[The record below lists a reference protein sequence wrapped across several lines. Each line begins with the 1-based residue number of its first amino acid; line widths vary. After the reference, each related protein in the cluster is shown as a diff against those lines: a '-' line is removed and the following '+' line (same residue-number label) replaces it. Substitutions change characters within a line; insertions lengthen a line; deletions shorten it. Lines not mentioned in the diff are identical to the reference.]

1 MNTFSSSAA
10 SASHS
15 FSDALSLNTEPLNT
29 EPLNTDTNTK
39 NPSVN
44 YNEYYHNFSME
55 TLLTEIFGEH
65 LDDRLNAY
73 MACCGRHVRDGRGDM
88 TALVHEDTAGKVTK
102 MTFAEL
108 DKASAQVANL
118 LQSYGVKVGDQV
130 ATMLPRTPELLTIV
144 LATWRIGAVY
154 QPLFTAFGYDSIK
167 YRMDKAGTKVV
178 FTNVDNRS
186 KFEDLA
192 DQTKM
197 VLVGGDNDIPADDQ
211 HWDDDRYA
219 KMMAMQPETLEPIL
233 LDINAPFLQM
243 FTSGTVGKSKGVS
256 VSLTALPAFYLYM
269 RYAIDLRDDDSYW
282 NMADPGWAYGLYY
295 AITGPLLLG
304 VTTHFNEAGFDA
316 ANTRDFM
323 IRHKITNLASSPT
336 AFRMMKSSGVF
347 EHFYG
352 NSNDSNKL
360 SLRCANSAGETLN
373 TEVVN
378 WVETYLNCK
387 VCDQYGQTETG
398 MTCCA
403 HHALEHESPV
413 GSMGMALPGH
423 TLVVLDDDM
432 NVLPDGEQGQLAVV
446 VSQSPAF
453 YFHGYSWN
461 EKQAFADDY
470 YLTGDVVERHSD
482 GSYWFSG
489 RDDDIIIT
497 AGYRVGPTDVE
508 NTVLEHEAVAES
520 AAVGIPDE
528 VRGHTIKS
536 YVVLKDGIE
545 GTDEIAKEIQNLVR
559 KRLSTHAYP
568 REVEFVSSLPK
579 TPSGKI
585 QRFLLRS
592 LSAA

>member
-1 MNTFSSSAA
+1 MNTSSTQTAHATADTSKTPINY
-10 SASHS
+10 
-15 FSDALSLNTEPLNT
+15 SDYYNNFEMNALLE
-29 EPLNTDTNTK
+29 
-39 NPSVN
+39 
-44 YNEYYHNFSME
+44 
-55 TLLTEIFGEH
+55 EIFGAH

-73 MACCGRHVRDGRGDM
+73 MACCGRHVRDGRADN
-88 TALVHEDTAGKVTK
+88 TALVHEDTSGNITR
-102 MTFAEL
+102 MSFGEL
-108 DKASAQVANL
+108 DEASAQVANL
-118 LQSYGVKVGDQV
+118 LLSYGVKAGDQV
-130 ATMLPRTPELLTIV
+130 ATMLPRTPELLTVV

-167 YRMDKAGTKVV
+167 YRMDKANTKVV
-178 FTNVDNRS
+178 FTNQENRG

-192 DQTKM
+192 KQAKM
-197 VLVGGDNDIPADDQ
+197 VLIGSTHDSDAWGDDNY
-211 HWDDDRYA
+211 HEMRVT
-219 KMMAMQPETLEPIL
+219 QPQAIEAVL
-233 LDINAPFLQM
+233 LDTDAPFLQM

-256 VSLTALPAFYLYM
+256 VPLAALPAFYLYM
-269 RYAIDLRDDDSYW
+269 RYAIDLRETDNYW

-304 VTTHFNEAGFDA
+304 VTTYFNEAGFDA
-316 ANTRDFM
+316 TNTCDFM
-323 IRHKITNLASSPT
+323 VRHKITNLASSPT

-347 EHFYG
+347 DA
-352 NSNDSNKL
+352 SSANDDNAL

-373 TEVVN
+373 TEVVS
-378 WVETYLNCK
+378 WVESHLGCQ

-398 MTCCA
+398 MTCCE
-403 HHALEHESPV
+403 HHALAHKCPV

-432 NVLPDGEQGQLAVV
+432 QVLPDGEQGQLAVV

-453 YFHGYSWN
+453 YFRGYSWN
-461 EKQAFADDY
+461 EKQAFFEDY

-508 NTVLEHEAVAES
+508 NTVLEHAAVAES

-545 GTDEIAKEIQNLVR
+545 GSEEIAQQIKDLVR

-568 REVEFVSSLPK
+568 REVEFVSALPK

-592 LSAA
+592 LSAD

>member
-1 MNTFSSSAA
+1 MNTSSIETTV
-10 SASHS
+10 
-15 FSDALSLNTEPLNT
+15 NTV
-29 EPLNTDTNTK
+29 DTIK
-39 NPSVN
+39 S
-44 YNEYYHNFSME
+44 YNDYYHNFDMD

-73 MACCGRHVRDGRGDM
+73 VACCGRHVRDGRGDNI
-88 TALVHEDTAGKVTK
+88 ALVHEDTAGKITR
-102 MTFAEL
+102 MSFGEL

-118 LQSYGVKVGDQV
+118 LQSYGVQAGDQV

-167 YRMDKAGTKVV
+167 YRMDKANTKVV
-178 FTNVDNRS
+178 FTNQENRG
-186 KFEDLA
+186 KFDDLA
-192 DQTKM
+192 KQTKM
-197 VLVGGDNDIPADDQ
+197 VLVGSKVDAQSWGDDN
-211 HWDDDRYA
+211 YA
-219 KMMAMQPETLEPIL
+219 EKISKQPQTVDAVIL
-233 LDINAPFLQM
+233 STDAPFLQM

-256 VSLTALPAFYLYM
+256 VPLAALSSFYLYM
-269 RYAIDLRDDDSYW
+269 RYAIDLREDDNYW

-304 VTTHFNEAGFDA
+304 VTTYFNEAGFDA
-316 ANTRDFM
+316 QNTRDFM
-323 IRHKITNLASSPT
+323 VRHKISNLASSPT

-347 EHFYG
+347 ESAHDDA
-352 NSNDSNKL
+352 NVNAEAKL

-373 TEVVN
+373 TEVVS

-387 VCDQYGQTETG
+387 VFDQYGQTETG
-398 MTCCA
+398 MTCCE
-403 HHALEHESPV
+403 HHALEHKRPV

-432 NVLPDGEQGQLAVV
+432 QVLPDGEQGQLAVV

-453 YFHGYSWN
+453 YFRGYSWN
-461 EKQAFADDY
+461 EKDAFFEDY
-470 YLTGDVVERHSD
+470 YLTGDVVERHTD

-489 RDDDIIIT
+489 RDDDIITT

-520 AAVGIPDE
+520 AAVGVPDE

-536 YVVLKDGIE
+536 FVVLKDGIE
-545 GTDEIAKEIQNLVR
+545 GTDELAQQIKDLVR
-559 KRLSTHAYP
+559 ERLSTHAYP
-568 REVEFVSSLPK
+568 REVEFVAALPK

-592 LSAA
+592 LSAG

>member
-1 MNTFSSSAA
+1 MNTA
-10 SASHS
+10 SQTPT
-15 FSDALSLNTEPLNT
+15 NI
-29 EPLNTDTNTK
+29 NTDTTVTPK
-39 NPSVN
+39 NYTDY
-44 YNEYYHNFSME
+44 YNNFDMNA
-55 TLLTEIFGEH
+55 LLSEIFGEH
-65 LDDRLNAY
+65 VDDRLNAY
-73 MACCGRHVRDGRGDM
+73 MACCGRHIRDGRADNA
-88 TALVHEDTAGKVTK
+88 ALVHEDTAGNITR
-102 MTFAEL
+102 MSFGEL
-108 DKASAQVANL
+108 DKASAQIANL
-118 LQSYGVKVGDQV
+118 LQSYGVKAGDKV
-130 ATMLPRTPELLTIV
+130 ATMLPRTPELLTVV

-167 YRMDKAGTKVV
+167 YRMDKADTKVV
-178 FTNVDNRS
+178 FTNLENRG

-192 DQTKM
+192 EQTKM
-197 VLVGGDNDIPADDQ
+197 VLVGNTEDVQTWGDDHYTQSMEAQSQTI
-211 HWDDDRYA
+211 
-219 KMMAMQPETLEPIL
+219 EPVM
-233 LDINAPFLQM
+233 LDTDAPFLQM

-256 VSLTALPAFYLYM
+256 VPLAALPAFYLYM
-269 RYAIDLRDDDSYW
+269 RYAIDLREDDQYW

-304 VTTHFNEAGFDA
+304 ITTYFNEAGFDA
-316 ANTRDFM
+316 TNTRDFM
-323 IRHKITNLASSPT
+323 VRHKITNLASSPT

-347 EHFYG
+347 
-352 NSNDSNKL
+352 DSVNEETHANTKL

-378 WVETYLNCK
+378 WVETYLACQVK
-387 VCDQYGQTETG
+387 DQYGQTETG

-403 HHALEHESPV
+403 HHALTHECPV

-453 YFHGYSWN
+453 YFRGYSWN
-461 EKQAFADDY
+461 EKQAFVDDY

-520 AAVGIPDE
+520 AAVGVPDE

-545 GTDEIAKEIQNLVR
+545 GSEKIAKEIQELVR

-568 REVEFVSSLPK
+568 REVEFVTELPK

>member
-1 MNTFSSSAA
+1 MNTA
-10 SASHS
+10 SQTPTNI
-15 FSDALSLNTEPLNT
+15 D
-29 EPLNTDTNTK
+29 TDTTVT
-39 NPSVN
+39 SRN
-44 YNEYYHNFSME
+44 YSDYYNNFDMD
-55 TLLTEIFGEH
+55 TLLSEIFGAQV
-65 LDDRLNAY
+65 DDRLNAY
-73 MACCGRHVRDGRGDM
+73 MACCGRHVRDGRADN
-88 TALVHEDTAGKVTK
+88 TALVHEDTAGNITR
-102 MTFAEL
+102 MSFGEL
-108 DKASAQVANL
+108 DKASAQIANL
-118 LQSYGVKVGDQV
+118 LQSYGVKAGDKV
-130 ATMLPRTPELLTIV
+130 ATMLPRTPELLTVV

-167 YRMDKAGTKVV
+167 YRMDKADTKVV
-178 FTNVDNRS
+178 FTNLENRS

-192 DQTKM
+192 EQTKM
-197 VLVGGDNDIPADDQ
+197 VLVGSIEDAQTWGDDHYIQ
-211 HWDDDRYA
+211 S
-219 KMMAMQPETLEPIL
+219 MAAQSQTMKPVS
-233 LDINAPFLQM
+233 LDTDAPFLQM

-256 VSLTALPAFYLYM
+256 VPLAALPAFYLYM
-269 RYAIDLRDDDSYW
+269 RYAIDLREDDQYW

-304 VTTHFNEAGFDA
+304 ITTYFNEAGFDA
-316 ANTRDFM
+316 NNTREFM
-323 IRHKITNLASSPT
+323 VRHQITNLASSPT

-347 EHFYG
+347 EGAH
-352 NSNDSNKL
+352 NDTNAKL

-378 WVETYLNCK
+378 WVETYLACQVK
-387 VCDQYGQTETG
+387 DQYGQTETG

-403 HHALEHESPV
+403 HHALSHDCPV

-453 YFHGYSWN
+453 YFRGYSWN
-461 EKQAFADDY
+461 EKQAFVDDY

-520 AAVGIPDE
+520 AAVGVPDE

-545 GTDEIAKEIQNLVR
+545 GSEKIAKEIQELVR

-568 REVEFVSSLPK
+568 REVEVVTELPK
-579 TPSGKI
+579 PPSGKI

>member
-1 MNTFSSSAA
+1 MNTTSSNTSSSDHSLSNTSASSHEA
-10 SASHS
+10 SAKNISAPY
-15 FSDALSLNTEPLNT
+15 SDY
-29 EPLNTDTNTK
+29 
-39 NPSVN
+39 
-44 YNEYYHNFSME
+44 YNNFDIN
-55 TLLTEIFGEH
+55 TLLTEIFGEQ

-73 MACCGRHVRDGRGDM
+73 MACCGRHVRDGRGDNL
-88 TALVHEDTAGKVTK
+88 ALVHEDTVGNITK

-108 DKASAQVANL
+108 DKASAQIAHL
-118 LQSYGVKVGDQV
+118 LQSYGVQAGDQV

-154 QPLFTAFGYDSIK
+154 QPLFTAFGYEAIK

-178 FTNVDNRS
+178 FTNIDNRS

-192 DQTKM
+192 EQTKM
-197 VLVGGDNDIPADDQ
+197 VLVGSKTDAKAWGDD
-211 HWDDDRYA
+211 HYA
-219 KMMAMQPETLEPIL
+219 NSMQVQPQTIETVL
-233 LDINAPFLQM
+233 LDTDAPFLQM

-256 VSLTALPAFYLYM
+256 VPLSALSAFYLYM
-269 RYAIDLRDDDSYW
+269 RYAIDLRDDDNYW

-304 VTTHFNEAGFDA
+304 VTTYFNEAGFDA
-316 ANTRDFM
+316 VNTRDFM
-323 IRHKITNLASSPT
+323 VRHKITNLASSPT

-347 EHFYG
+347 EG
-352 NSNDSNKL
+352 AQNASDNNAENQL

-378 WVETYLNCK
+378 WVETYLNCQVK
-387 VCDQYGQTETG
+387 DQYGQTETG

-403 HHALEHESPV
+403 HHALTHDCPV

-453 YFHGYSWN
+453 FFGGYSWN

-508 NTVLEHEAVAES
+508 NTVLEHPAVAES
-520 AAVGIPDE
+520 AAVGVPDE

-536 YVVLKDGIE
+536 YVVLKEGIE
-545 GTDEIAKEIQNLVR
+545 GTDEIAKQIQDLVR
-559 KRLSTHAYP
+559 KRLSAHAYP
-568 REVEFVSSLPK
+568 RDVEFIETLPK

>member
-1 MNTFSSSAA
+1 MNTSPSSTT
-10 SASHS
+10 
-15 FSDALSLNTEPLNT
+15 SLNTPSNHAVNT
-29 EPLNTDTNTK
+29 SQALTSYSDY
-39 NPSVN
+39 
-44 YNEYYHNFSME
+44 YNNFDMNA
-55 TLLTEIFGEH
+55 LLTEIFGENV
-65 LDDRLNAY
+65 DDRLNAY
-73 MACCGRHVRDGRGDM
+73 MACCGRHVRDGRGDNI
-88 TALVHEDTAGKVTK
+88 ALVHEDTAGNVTR
-102 MTFAEL
+102 MSFAEL
-108 DKASAQVANL
+108 DKASAQVASL
-118 LQSYGVKVGDQV
+118 LLSYGVQAGDQV

-167 YRMDKAGTKVV
+167 YRMDKANTKVV
-178 FTNVDNRS
+178 FTNQDNRG
-186 KFEDLA
+186 KFDDLA
-192 DQTKM
+192 KQTKM
-197 VLVGGDNDIPADDQ
+197 VLVGSKVDAQSWGDDNYAD
-211 HWDDDRYA
+211 
-219 KMMAMQPETLEPIL
+219 KISKQPQTIEPVL
-233 LDINAPFLQM
+233 LNTDAPFLQM

-256 VSLTALPAFYLYM
+256 VPLSALSAFYLYM
-269 RYAIDLRDDDSYW
+269 RYAIDLRADDNYW

-304 VTTHFNEAGFDA
+304 ITTYFNEVGFDA

-323 IRHKITNLASSPT
+323 VRHKISNLASSPT

-347 EHFYG
+347 EAAHND
-352 NSNDSNKL
+352 NSNDNEAKL

-398 MTCCA
+398 MTCCE
-403 HHALEHESPV
+403 HHALEHECPV

-423 TLVVLDDDM
+423 TLVVLGDDM
-432 NVLPDGEQGQLAVV
+432 NILPDGEQGQLAVV

-453 YFHGYSWN
+453 YFRGYSWN
-461 EKQAFADDY
+461 EKDAFADDY

-520 AAVGIPDE
+520 AAVGVPDE

-536 YVVLKDGIE
+536 YVVLKDGIK
-545 GTDEIAKEIQNLVR
+545 GTDEIAKEIQDLVR
-559 KRLSTHAYP
+559 RRLSTHAYP
-568 REVEFVSSLPK
+568 REVEFVKELPK

>member
-1 MNTFSSSAA
+1 MNTSSTDTLLSNDLSSSNPTGY
-10 SASHS
+10 
-15 FSDALSLNTEPLNT
+15 SDYYNNFDMNALLA
-29 EPLNTDTNTK
+29 
-39 NPSVN
+39 
-44 YNEYYHNFSME
+44 
-55 TLLTEIFGEH
+55 EIFGEN

-73 MACCGRHVRDGRGDM
+73 MACCGRHVRDGRGDNL
-88 TALVHEDTAGKVTK
+88 ALVHEDTAGNVTR

-108 DKASAQVANL
+108 DKASAQVANVL
-118 LQSYGVKVGDQV
+118 LSYGVQVGEQV

-167 YRMDKAGTKVV
+167 YRMDKANTQVV
-178 FTNVDNRS
+178 FTNQENRG

-192 DQTKM
+192 EKTKM
-197 VLVGGDNDIPADDQ
+197 VMVSNENDGQLNNNWGDDS
-211 HWDDDRYA
+211 YTE
-219 KMMAMQPETLEPIL
+219 MMATQPQTVDAVL
-233 LDINAPFLQM
+233 LDEGAPFLQM

-256 VSLTALPAFYLYM
+256 VPLSALSAFYLYM
-269 RYAIDLRDDDSYW
+269 RYAIDLRADDNYW

-295 AITGPLLLG
+295 AITGPLLMG
-304 VTTHFNEAGFDA
+304 VTTYFNESGFDA

-323 IRHKITNLASSPT
+323 VRHKISNLASSPT

-347 EHFYG
+347 EDAH
-352 NSNDSNKL
+352 NDENAKL

-398 MTCCA
+398 MTCCE
-403 HHALEHESPV
+403 HHALAHECPV

-432 NVLPDGEQGQLAVV
+432 NILADGEQGQLAVV

-453 YFHGYSWN
+453 YFRGYSWN
-461 EKQAFADDY
+461 EKDAFADDY

-545 GTDEIAKEIQNLVR
+545 GTDEIAKEIQDLVR

-568 REVEFVSSLPK
+568 REVEFVAALPK

>member
-1 MNTFSSSAA
+1 MNTTFQTPTIIDVGATSAPKNYTDYYNNFDME
-10 SASHS
+10 SL
-15 FSDALSLNTEPLNT
+15 LS
-29 EPLNTDTNTK
+29 
-39 NPSVN
+39 
-44 YNEYYHNFSME
+44 
-55 TLLTEIFGEH
+55 EIFGKH
-65 LDDRLNAY
+65 IDDRLNAY
-73 MACCGRHVRDGRGDM
+73 MACCGRHVRDGRGDNI
-88 TALVHEDTAGKVTK
+88 ALVHEDTTSKVTR
-102 MTFAEL
+102 MSFAEL
-108 DKASAQVANL
+108 DIASAQVANL
-118 LQSYGVKVGDQV
+118 LLSYGVQVGDQV
-130 ATMLPRTPELLTIV
+130 ATMLPRTPELLIVV

-154 QPLFTAFGYDSIK
+154 QPLFTAFGYDSLK
-167 YRMDKAGTKVV
+167 YRMDKANTKVV
-178 FTNVDNRS
+178 FTNQENRD

-192 DQTKM
+192 EQTKM
-197 VLVGGDNDIPADDQ
+197 VLVGSAVDSQTWGDE
-211 HWDDDRYA
+211 HYA
-219 KMMAMQPETLEPIL
+219 ESMSAQSKTLEPVSL
-233 LDINAPFLQM
+233 NTDAPFLQM

-256 VSLTALPAFYLYM
+256 VPLAALSAFYLYM
-269 RYAIDLRDDDSYW
+269 RYAIDLREDDQYW

-304 VTTHFNEAGFDA
+304 VTTYFNEAGFDA
-316 ANTRDFM
+316 INTRGFM
-323 IRHKITNLASSPT
+323 ERHKITNLASSPT

-347 EHFYG
+347 EDDRDDIT
-352 NSNDSNKL
+352 SKL

-378 WVETYLNCK
+378 WVETYLECQVK
-387 VCDQYGQTETG
+387 DQYGQTETG

-403 HHALEHESPV
+403 HHALAHECPN

-453 YFHGYSWN
+453 YFRGYSWN
-461 EKQAFADDY
+461 EKQAFVGDY

-508 NTVLEHEAVAES
+508 NTVLEHAAVAES
-520 AAVGIPDE
+520 AAVGVPDK

-536 YVVLKDGIE
+536 YVVLKDGII
-545 GTDEIAKEIQNLVR
+545 GNDDTTKEIQELVR

-568 REVEFVSSLPK
+568 REVEFVTELPK

-592 LSAA
+592 LSLA

>member
-1 MNTFSSSAA
+1 MNTSSSDPSFVNTA
-10 SASHS
+10 SNHTAHPPMSY
-15 FSDALSLNTEPLNT
+15 SD
-29 EPLNTDTNTK
+29 
-39 NPSVN
+39 
-44 YNEYYHNFSME
+44 YYHNFDMNV
-55 TLLTEIFGEH
+55 LLTEIFGEH
-65 LDDRLNAY
+65 LEDRLNAY
-73 MACCGRHVRDGRGDM
+73 MACCGRHVRDGRGDNI
-88 TALVHEDTAGKVTK
+88 ALVHEDTSGNVTR
-102 MTFAEL
+102 MSFAEL

-118 LQSYGVKVGDQV
+118 LLSYGVQVGDQV

-167 YRMDKAGTKVV
+167 YRMDKANTKVV
-178 FTNVDNRS
+178 FTNQENRG
-186 KFEDLA
+186 KFDDLA
-192 DQTKM
+192 KQTKM
-197 VLVGGDNDIPADDQ
+197 VLVGSKVDAQSWGDDN
-211 HWDDDRYA
+211 YA
-219 KMMAMQPETLEPIL
+219 EKVATQSQTVDAVSLNT
-233 LDINAPFLQM
+233 DAPFLQM

-256 VSLTALPAFYLYM
+256 VPLSALSAFYLYM
-269 RYAIDLRDDDSYW
+269 RYAIDLRADDNYW

-304 VTTHFNEAGFDA
+304 VTTYFNEAGFDA
-316 ANTRDFM
+316 QNTRDFM
-323 IRHKITNLASSPT
+323 VRHKISNLASSPT

-347 EHFYG
+347 EAAH
-352 NSNDSNKL
+352 NDNNNDSEAKL

-378 WVETYLNCK
+378 WVETYLSCK

-398 MTCCA
+398 MTCCE
-403 HHALEHESPV
+403 HHALAHDCPV

-432 NVLPDGEQGQLAVV
+432 NILPDGEQGQLAVV
-446 VSQSPAF
+446 VSQSSAF
-453 YFHGYSWN
+453 YFRGYSWN
-461 EKQAFADDY
+461 EKDAFADDY

-520 AAVGIPDE
+520 AAVGVPDE

-545 GTDEIAKEIQNLVR
+545 GTDEIAKEIQDLVR
-559 KRLSTHAYP
+559 RRLSTHAYP
-568 REVEFVSSLPK
+568 REVEFVKELPK

>member
-1 MNTFSSSAA
+1 MNTSSTDPSFVNTA
-10 SASHS
+10 SNHTAHPPMSY
-15 FSDALSLNTEPLNT
+15 SD
-29 EPLNTDTNTK
+29 
-39 NPSVN
+39 
-44 YNEYYHNFSME
+44 YYHNFDMNA
-55 TLLTEIFGEH
+55 LLTEIFGEH
-65 LDDRLNAY
+65 LEDRLNAY
-73 MACCGRHVRDGRGDM
+73 MACCGRHVRDGRGDNI
-88 TALVHEDTAGKVTK
+88 ALVHEDTSGNVTR
-102 MTFAEL
+102 MSFAEL

-118 LQSYGVKVGDQV
+118 LLSYGVQIGDQV

-167 YRMDKAGTKVV
+167 YRMDKANTKVV
-178 FTNVDNRS
+178 FTNQENRG
-186 KFEDLA
+186 KFDDLA
-192 DQTKM
+192 KQTKM
-197 VLVGGDNDIPADDQ
+197 VLVGSKVDAQSWGDDS
-211 HWDDDRYA
+211 YA
-219 KMMAMQPETLEPIL
+219 EKVATQSQTVDAVS
-233 LDINAPFLQM
+233 LDTDAPFLQM

-256 VSLTALPAFYLYM
+256 VPLSALSAFYLYM
-269 RYAIDLRDDDSYW
+269 RYAIDLRADDSYW

-304 VTTHFNEAGFDA
+304 ITTYFNEAGFDA

-323 IRHKITNLASSPT
+323 VRHKISNLASSPT

-347 EHFYG
+347 EAAHND
-352 NSNDSNKL
+352 NSNDNDNEAKL

-398 MTCCA
+398 MTCCE
-403 HHALEHESPV
+403 HHALAHECPV

-432 NVLPDGEQGQLAVV
+432 NILADGEQGQLAVV

-453 YFHGYSWN
+453 YFRGYSWN
-461 EKQAFADDY
+461 EKDAFADDY

-520 AAVGIPDE
+520 AAVGVPDE

-545 GTDEIAKEIQNLVR
+545 GTDEIAKEIQDLVR

-568 REVEFVSSLPK
+568 REVEFVKELPK

>member
-1 MNTFSSSAA
+1 MNTA
-10 SASHS
+10 SQTPTNI
-15 FSDALSLNTEPLNT
+15 DADTTVTPKNY
-29 EPLNTDTNTK
+29 TDY
-39 NPSVN
+39 
-44 YNEYYHNFSME
+44 YNNFDMD
-55 TLLTEIFGEH
+55 TLLSEIFGEQVG
-65 LDDRLNAY
+65 DRLNAY
-73 MACCGRHVRDGRGDM
+73 MACCGRHVRDGRADNA
-88 TALVHEDTAGKVTK
+88 ALVHEDTAGNITR
-102 MTFAEL
+102 MSFGEL
-108 DKASAQVANL
+108 DKASAQIANL
-118 LQSYGVKVGDQV
+118 LQSYGVKAGDKV
-130 ATMLPRTPELLTIV
+130 ATMLPRTPELLTVV

-167 YRMDKAGTKVV
+167 YRMDKADTKVV
-178 FTNVDNRS
+178 FTNLENRS

-192 DQTKM
+192 EQTKM
-197 VLVGGDNDIPADDQ
+197 VLVGSIEDAQTWGDDHYSQ
-211 HWDDDRYA
+211 S
-219 KMMAMQPETLEPIL
+219 MAAQSQTIEPVM
-233 LDINAPFLQM
+233 LDTDAPFLQM

-256 VSLTALPAFYLYM
+256 VPLAALPAFYLYM
-269 RYAIDLRDDDSYW
+269 RYAIDLREDDQYW

-304 VTTHFNEAGFDA
+304 ITTYFNEAGFDA
-316 ANTRDFM
+316 TNTREFM
-323 IRHKITNLASSPT
+323 VRHKITNLASSPT

-347 EHFYG
+347 DNKDNNDDDLED
-352 NSNDSNKL
+352 NSTKL
-360 SLRCANSAGETLN
+360 ALRCANSAGETLN

-378 WVETYLNCK
+378 WVETYLECQVK
-387 VCDQYGQTETG
+387 DQYGQTETG

-403 HHALEHESPV
+403 HHALAHDCPV

-453 YFHGYSWN
+453 YFRGYSWN
-461 EKQAFADDY
+461 EKQAFVDDY

-520 AAVGIPDE
+520 AAVGVPDE

-545 GTDEIAKEIQNLVR
+545 GSEQIAKEIQELVR

-568 REVEFVSSLPK
+568 REVEFVTELPK

>member
-1 MNTFSSSAA
+1 MNTTSQTPTIVDV
-10 SASHS
+10 
-15 FSDALSLNTEPLNT
+15 DATITPKNY
-29 EPLNTDTNTK
+29 TDY
-39 NPSVN
+39 
-44 YNEYYHNFSME
+44 YNNFDMN
-55 TLLTEIFGEH
+55 TLLSEIFGEQV
-65 LDDRLNAY
+65 DDRLNAY
-73 MACCGRHVRDGRGDM
+73 MACCGRHVRDGRADNA
-88 TALVHEDTAGKVTK
+88 ALVHEDTAGNVTR
-102 MTFAEL
+102 MNFGEL
-108 DKASAQVANL
+108 DKASAQIANL
-118 LQSYGVKVGDQV
+118 LQSYGVKAGDKV
-130 ATMLPRTPELLTIV
+130 ATMLPRTPELLTVV

-167 YRMDKAGTKVV
+167 YRMDKADTKVV
-178 FTNVDNRS
+178 FTNLENRS

-192 DQTKM
+192 KQTKM
-197 VLVGGDNDIPADDQ
+197 VLVGSIEDAQTWGDDHYIQSMEAQSQTIEPA
-211 HWDDDRYA
+211 
-219 KMMAMQPETLEPIL
+219 M
-233 LDINAPFLQM
+233 LDTDAPFLQM

-256 VSLTALPAFYLYM
+256 VPLAALPAFYLYM
-269 RYAIDLRDDDSYW
+269 RYAIDLREDDQYW

-304 VTTHFNEAGFDA
+304 ITTYFNEAGFDA
-316 ANTRDFM
+316 TNTRDFM
-323 IRHKITNLASSPT
+323 IRHQITNLASSPT

-347 EHFYG
+347 DSVNEGAH
-352 NSNDSNKL
+352 NDTNTKL

-378 WVETYLNCK
+378 WVETYLACQVK
-387 VCDQYGQTETG
+387 DQYGQTETG

-403 HHALEHESPV
+403 HHALAHDCPV

-453 YFHGYSWN
+453 YFRGYSWN
-461 EKQAFADDY
+461 EKQAFVDDY

-508 NTVLEHEAVAES
+508 NTVLEHDAVAES
-520 AAVGIPDE
+520 AAVGVPDE

-545 GTDEIAKEIQNLVR
+545 GSEQIAKEIQELVR

-568 REVEFVSSLPK
+568 REVEFVTELPK

>member
-1 MNTFSSSAA
+1 MNTSS
-10 SASHS
+10 
-15 FSDALSLNTEPLNT
+15 
-29 EPLNTDTNTK
+29 TD
-39 NPSVN
+39 PSVVN
-44 YNEYYHNFSME
+44 TTSNHTAHPSMSYSDYYHNFDMNA
-55 TLLTEIFGEH
+55 LLTEIFGEH

-73 MACCGRHVRDGRGDM
+73 MACCGRHVRDGRGDNI
-88 TALVHEDTAGKVTK
+88 ALVHEDTSGNVTR
-102 MTFAEL
+102 MSFAEL

-118 LQSYGVKVGDQV
+118 LLSYGVQVGDQV

-144 LATWRIGAVY
+144 LATWRIGAFY

-167 YRMDKAGTKVV
+167 YRMDKANTKVV
-178 FTNVDNRS
+178 FTNQENRG
-186 KFEDLA
+186 KFDDLA
-192 DQTKM
+192 KQTKM
-197 VLVGGDNDIPADDQ
+197 VLVGSKVDAQSWGDDS
-211 HWDDDRYA
+211 YA
-219 KMMAMQPETLEPIL
+219 EKVATQSQTVDAVSLNT
-233 LDINAPFLQM
+233 DAPFLQM

-256 VSLTALPAFYLYM
+256 VPLSALSAFYLYM
-269 RYAIDLRDDDSYW
+269 RYAIDLRADDNYW

-304 VTTHFNEAGFDA
+304 VTTYFNEAGFDA

-323 IRHKITNLASSPT
+323 VRHKISNLASSPT

-347 EHFYG
+347 EKSHHD
-352 NSNDSNKL
+352 NNNDNEAKL

-398 MTCCA
+398 MTCCE
-403 HHALEHESPV
+403 HHALAHECPV

-432 NVLPDGEQGQLAVV
+432 NILADGEQGQLAVV

-453 YFHGYSWN
+453 YFRGYSWN
-461 EKQAFADDY
+461 EKDAFADDY

-520 AAVGIPDE
+520 AAVGVPDE

-545 GTDEIAKEIQNLVR
+545 GTDEIAKEIQDLVR
-559 KRLSTHAYP
+559 RRLSTHAYP
-568 REVEFVSSLPK
+568 REVEFVKELPK

>member
-1 MNTFSSSAA
+1 MNTTSQTSTVTDAESSVTPK
-10 SASHS
+10 
-15 FSDALSLNTEPLNT
+15 NY
-29 EPLNTDTNTK
+29 TDY
-39 NPSVN
+39 
-44 YNEYYHNFSME
+44 YNNFDMN
-55 TLLTEIFGEH
+55 TLLMEIFGEH

-73 MACCGRHVRDGRGDM
+73 MACCGRHVRDGRADSI
-88 TALVHEDTAGKVTK
+88 ALVHEDTAGNVTR
-102 MTFAEL
+102 MSFAEL
-108 DKASAQVANL
+108 DQASAQVANL
-118 LQSYGVKVGDQV
+118 LQSYGVKAGDKV
-130 ATMLPRTPELLTIV
+130 ATMLPRTPELLTVV
-144 LATWRIGAVY
+144 LAIWRIGAVY

-167 YRMDKAGTKVV
+167 YRMDKADTKVV
-178 FTNVDNRS
+178 FTNVDNRG

-192 DQTKM
+192 EQTKM
-197 VLVGGDNDIPADDQ
+197 VLVGEAADAQTWGDDHYSQ
-211 HWDDDRYA
+211 S
-219 KMMAMQPETLEPIL
+219 MAAQSQTIEPVL
-233 LDINAPFLQM
+233 LDTDAPFLQM

-256 VSLTALPAFYLYM
+256 VPLAALPAFYLYM
-269 RYAIDLRDDDSYW
+269 RYAIDLREEDHYW

-304 VTTHFNEAGFDA
+304 VTTYFNEAGFDA
-316 ANTRDFM
+316 TNTRDFM
-323 IRHKITNLASSPT
+323 ARHQITNLASSPT

-347 EHFYG
+347 ENAHDEA
-352 NSNDSNKL
+352 NAKL

-398 MTCCA
+398 MTCCE
-403 HHALEHESPV
+403 HHALAHDCPV

-423 TLVVLDDDM
+423 TLVVLDDDL

-453 YFHGYSWN
+453 YFRGYSWN
-461 EKQAFADDY
+461 EKQAFAGDY

-520 AAVGIPDE
+520 AAVGVPDE
-528 VRGHTIKS
+528 VRGHTIKA
-536 YVVLKDGIE
+536 YVVLKEGIM
-545 GTDEIAKEIQNLVR
+545 GSDEIAQQIQDLVR

-568 REVEFVSSLPK
+568 REVEFVAELPK

>member
-1 MNTFSSSAA
+1 MNTASPNAALSAA
-10 SASHS
+10 S
-15 FSDALSLNTEPLNT
+15 P
-29 EPLNTDTNTK
+29 DTATSPK
-39 NPSVN
+39 NIPIN
-44 YNEYYHNFSME
+44 YRDYYDNFDMN
-55 TLLTEIFGEH
+55 TLLTEIFAEH

-73 MACCGRHVRDGRGDM
+73 MACCGRHVRDGRGD
-88 TALVHEDTAGKVTK
+88 TLALVHEDTAGNVTR
-102 MTFAEL
+102 MSFAEL

-118 LQSYGVKVGDQV
+118 LQSYGVQVGDQV

-178 FTNVDNRS
+178 FTNVDNRG

-192 DQTKM
+192 EQAKM
-197 VLVGGDNDIPADDQ
+197 VLVGSVADAQTWGDDNYSESLAT
-211 HWDDDRYA
+211 
-219 KMMAMQPETLEPIL
+219 QPQTLAPVL
-233 LDINAPFLQM
+233 LDVDAPFLQM

-256 VSLTALPAFYLYM
+256 VPLSALSAFYLYM
-269 RYAIDLRDDDSYW
+269 RYAIDLRDDDHYW

-304 VTTHFNEAGFDA
+304 ITTYFNEAGFDA

-323 IRHKITNLASSPT
+323 IRHQITNLASSPT

-347 EHFYG
+347 EEAH
-352 NSNDSNKL
+352 NDASSDSSSDKSDKL

-398 MTCCA
+398 MTCCE
-403 HHALEHESPV
+403 HHALTHECPV

-432 NVLPDGEQGQLAVV
+432 KVLPDGEQGQLAVV

-453 YFHGYSWN
+453 YFRGYSWN

-520 AAVGIPDE
+520 AAVGVPDE

-545 GTDEIAKEIQNLVR
+545 GTEEMAKQIQDLVR
-559 KRLSTHAYP
+559 KRLSAHAYP
-568 REVEFVSSLPK
+568 REVEFVAALPK

-592 LSAA
+592 LSVA

>member
-1 MNTFSSSAA
+1 MNTA
-10 SASHS
+10 SQTPINI
-15 FSDALSLNTEPLNT
+15 D
-29 EPLNTDTNTK
+29 TDTTVTPK
-39 NPSVN
+39 NYTDY
-44 YNEYYHNFSME
+44 YNNFDMN
-55 TLLTEIFGEH
+55 TLLSEIFGENV
-65 LDDRLNAY
+65 DDRLNAY
-73 MACCGRHVRDGRGDM
+73 MACCGRHVRDGRADNA
-88 TALVHEDTAGKVTK
+88 ALVHEDTAGNVTR
-102 MTFAEL
+102 MSFGEL
-108 DKASAQVANL
+108 DKASAQIANL
-118 LQSYGVKVGDQV
+118 LQSYGVKAGDKV
-130 ATMLPRTPELLTIV
+130 ATMLPRTPELLTVV

-154 QPLFTAFGYDSIK
+154 QPLFTAFGYDSIR
-167 YRMDKAGTKVV
+167 YRMDKADTKVV
-178 FTNVDNRS
+178 FTNLENRS

-192 DQTKM
+192 EQTKM
-197 VLVGGDNDIPADDQ
+197 VLIGSIEDAQTWGDDHYSQ
-211 HWDDDRYA
+211 S
-219 KMMAMQPETLEPIL
+219 MAAQSQTIEPVIL
-233 LDINAPFLQM
+233 DTDAPFLQM

-256 VSLTALPAFYLYM
+256 VPLAALPAFYLYM
-269 RYAIDLRDDDSYW
+269 RYAIDLREDDQYW

-304 VTTHFNEAGFDA
+304 ITTYFNEAGFDA
-316 ANTRDFM
+316 TNTREFM
-323 IRHKITNLASSPT
+323 VRHKITNLASSPT

-347 EHFYG
+347 DSVNEGDH
-352 NSNDSNKL
+352 NDTNAKL

-378 WVETYLNCK
+378 WVETYLECQVK
-387 VCDQYGQTETG
+387 DQYGQTETG

-403 HHALEHESPV
+403 HHALAHDCPV
-413 GSMGMALPGH
+413 GSMGMAIPGH

-453 YFHGYSWN
+453 YFRGYSWN
-461 EKQAFADDY
+461 EKQAFVDDY

-508 NTVLEHEAVAES
+508 NTVLEHDAVAES
-520 AAVGIPDE
+520 AAVGVPDE

-545 GTDEIAKEIQNLVR
+545 GSEQIAKEIQELVR

-568 REVEFVSSLPK
+568 REVEFVTELPK

>member
-1 MNTFSSSAA
+1 MNTSPSSTT
-10 SASHS
+10 
-15 FSDALSLNTEPLNT
+15 SLNTPSNHIVNT
-29 EPLNTDTNTK
+29 SQALTSYSDY
-39 NPSVN
+39 
-44 YNEYYHNFSME
+44 YNNFDMNA
-55 TLLTEIFGEH
+55 LLTEIFGENV
-65 LDDRLNAY
+65 DDRLNAY
-73 MACCGRHVRDGRGDM
+73 MACCGRHVRDGRGDNI
-88 TALVHEDTAGKVTK
+88 ALVHEDTAGNVTR
-102 MTFAEL
+102 MSFAEL
-108 DKASAQVANL
+108 DKASAQVASL
-118 LQSYGVKVGDQV
+118 LLSYGVQAGDQV

-167 YRMDKAGTKVV
+167 YRMDKANTKVV
-178 FTNVDNRS
+178 FTNQDNRG
-186 KFEDLA
+186 KFDDLA
-192 DQTKM
+192 KQTKM
-197 VLVGGDNDIPADDQ
+197 VLVGSKVDAQSWGDDNYAD
-211 HWDDDRYA
+211 
-219 KMMAMQPETLEPIL
+219 KISKQPQTIEPVL
-233 LDINAPFLQM
+233 LNTDAPFLQM

-256 VSLTALPAFYLYM
+256 VPLSALSAFYLYM
-269 RYAIDLRDDDSYW
+269 RYAIDLRADDNYW

-295 AITGPLLLG
+295 AITGPLLMG
-304 VTTHFNEAGFDA
+304 VTTYFNEAGFDA

-323 IRHKITNLASSPT
+323 VRHKISNLASSPT

-347 EHFYG
+347 EAAHND
-352 NSNDSNKL
+352 NSNDNEAKL

-378 WVETYLNCK
+378 WVETYLSCK

-398 MTCCA
+398 MTCCE
-403 HHALEHESPV
+403 HHALAHECPV

-432 NVLPDGEQGQLAVV
+432 NILPDGEQGQLAVV
-446 VSQSPAF
+446 VSQSSAF
-453 YFHGYSWN
+453 YFRGYSWN
-461 EKQAFADDY
+461 EKDAFADDY

-520 AAVGIPDE
+520 AAVGVPDE

-536 YVVLKDGIE
+536 YVVLKEGIE
-545 GTDEIAKEIQNLVR
+545 GTDEIAKEIQDLVR
-559 KRLSTHAYP
+559 RRLSTHAYP
-568 REVEFVSSLPK
+568 REVEFVKELPK

>member
-1 MNTFSSSAA
+1 MNTSSSDPAFVNTSSNHTA
-10 SASHS
+10 HLPINY
-15 FSDALSLNTEPLNT
+15 SD
-29 EPLNTDTNTK
+29 
-39 NPSVN
+39 
-44 YNEYYHNFSME
+44 YYHNFDMNG
-55 TLLTEIFGEH
+55 LLTEIFGEH

-73 MACCGRHVRDGRGDM
+73 MACCGRHVRDGRGDNL
-88 TALVHEDTAGKVTK
+88 ALVHEDTAGNVTR

-118 LQSYGVKVGDQV
+118 LLSYGVKIGDQV

-167 YRMDKAGTKVV
+167 YRMDKANTKVV
-178 FTNVDNRS
+178 FTNQENRG
-186 KFEDLA
+186 KFDDLA
-192 DQTKM
+192 QQTKM
-197 VLVGGDNDIPADDQ
+197 VMVGSENDTQADSENSWSDDN
-211 HWDDDRYA
+211 YS
-219 KMMAMQPETLEPIL
+219 KMMATQPQTVDAVL
-233 LDINAPFLQM
+233 LNTDAPFLQM

-256 VSLTALPAFYLYM
+256 VPLSALPAFYLYM
-269 RYAIDLRDDDSYW
+269 RYAIDLRADDNYW

-304 VTTHFNEAGFDA
+304 VTTYSNEAGFDA

-347 EHFYG
+347 DNVNENAHA
-352 NSNDSNKL
+352 NAKL

-398 MTCCA
+398 MTCCE
-403 HHALEHESPV
+403 HHALEHKCPV

-453 YFHGYSWN
+453 YFRGYSWN
-461 EKQAFADDY
+461 EKDAFADDY

-520 AAVGIPDE
+520 AAVGVPDE

-545 GTDEIAKEIQNLVR
+545 GTDKIAKEIQDLVR

-568 REVEFVSSLPK
+568 REVEFVAALPK

>member
-1 MNTFSSSAA
+1 MNTSSTQTAHATADTSKTPINY
-10 SASHS
+10 
-15 FSDALSLNTEPLNT
+15 SDYYNNFEMNALLE
-29 EPLNTDTNTK
+29 
-39 NPSVN
+39 
-44 YNEYYHNFSME
+44 
-55 TLLTEIFGEH
+55 EIFGAH

-73 MACCGRHVRDGRGDM
+73 MACCGRHVRDGRADN
-88 TALVHEDTAGKVTK
+88 TALVHEDTSGNITR
-102 MTFAEL
+102 MSFGEL
-108 DKASAQVANL
+108 DEASAQVANL
-118 LQSYGVKVGDQV
+118 LLSYGVKAGDQV
-130 ATMLPRTPELLTIV
+130 ATMLPRTPELLTVV

-167 YRMDKAGTKVV
+167 YRMDKANTKVV
-178 FTNVDNRS
+178 FTNQENRG

-192 DQTKM
+192 KQATM
-197 VLVGGDNDIPADDQ
+197 VLIGSIHDSDAWGDDNY
-211 HWDDDRYA
+211 HEMRVT
-219 KMMAMQPETLEPIL
+219 QPQAIEAVL
-233 LDINAPFLQM
+233 LDTDAPFLQM

-256 VSLTALPAFYLYM
+256 VPLAALPAFYLYM
-269 RYAIDLRDDDSYW
+269 RYAIDLRETDNYW

-304 VTTHFNEAGFDA
+304 VTTYFNEAGFDA
-316 ANTRDFM
+316 TNTRDFM
-323 IRHKITNLASSPT
+323 VRHKITNLASSPT

-347 EHFYG
+347 DA
-352 NSNDSNKL
+352 SSANDDNAL

-373 TEVVN
+373 TEVVS
-378 WVETYLNCK
+378 WVESHLGCQ

-398 MTCCA
+398 MTCCE
-403 HHALEHESPV
+403 HHALAHECPV

-432 NVLPDGEQGQLAVV
+432 QVLPDGEQGQLAVV

-453 YFHGYSWN
+453 YFRGYSWN
-461 EKQAFADDY
+461 EKQAFFEDY

-508 NTVLEHEAVAES
+508 NTVLEHAAVAES

-545 GTDEIAKEIQNLVR
+545 GSEEIAQQIKDLVR

-568 REVEFVSSLPK
+568 REVEFVSALPK

-592 LSAA
+592 LSAD

>member
-1 MNTFSSSAA
+1 MNTSSSDPAFVNTSSNHTA
-10 SASHS
+10 HLPINY
-15 FSDALSLNTEPLNT
+15 SD
-29 EPLNTDTNTK
+29 
-39 NPSVN
+39 
-44 YNEYYHNFSME
+44 YHHNFDMNG
-55 TLLTEIFGEH
+55 LLTEIFGEH

-73 MACCGRHVRDGRGDM
+73 MACCGRHVRDGRGDNL
-88 TALVHEDTAGKVTK
+88 ALVHEDTEGNVTR

-118 LQSYGVKVGDQV
+118 LLSYGVKIGDQV

-167 YRMDKAGTKVV
+167 YRMDKANTKVV
-178 FTNVDNRS
+178 FTNQENRG
-186 KFEDLA
+186 KFDDLA
-192 DQTKM
+192 QQTKM
-197 VLVGGDNDIPADDQ
+197 VMVGSENDTQADSENSWSDDN
-211 HWDDDRYA
+211 YS
-219 KMMAMQPETLEPIL
+219 KMMATQPQTVDAVL
-233 LDINAPFLQM
+233 LNTDAPFLQM

-256 VSLTALPAFYLYM
+256 VPLSALPAFYLYM
-269 RYAIDLRDDDSYW
+269 RYAIDLRADDNYW

-304 VTTHFNEAGFDA
+304 VTTYFNEAGFDA

-347 EHFYG
+347 DNVSENAHDDA
-352 NSNDSNKL
+352 NAKL

-398 MTCCA
+398 MTCCE
-403 HHALEHESPV
+403 HHALEHKCPV

-453 YFHGYSWN
+453 YFRGYSWN
-461 EKQAFADDY
+461 EKDAFADDY

-520 AAVGIPDE
+520 AAVGVPDE

-545 GTDEIAKEIQNLVR
+545 GTDKIAKEIQDLVR

-568 REVEFVSSLPK
+568 REVEFVAALPK

>member
-1 MNTFSSSAA
+1 MNTTSQTSTVTDAESSVTPK
-10 SASHS
+10 
-15 FSDALSLNTEPLNT
+15 NY
-29 EPLNTDTNTK
+29 TDY
-39 NPSVN
+39 
-44 YNEYYHNFSME
+44 YNNFDMN
-55 TLLTEIFGEH
+55 TLLMEIFGEH

-73 MACCGRHVRDGRGDM
+73 MACCGRHVRDGRADSI
-88 TALVHEDTAGKVTK
+88 ALVHEDTAGNVTR
-102 MTFAEL
+102 MSFAEL
-108 DKASAQVANL
+108 DQASAQVANL
-118 LQSYGVKVGDQV
+118 LQSYGVKAGDKV
-130 ATMLPRTPELLTIV
+130 ATMLPRTPELLTVV
-144 LATWRIGAVY
+144 LAIWRIGAVY

-167 YRMDKAGTKVV
+167 YRMDKADTKVV
-178 FTNVDNRS
+178 FTNVDNRG

-192 DQTKM
+192 EQTKM
-197 VLVGGDNDIPADDQ
+197 VLVGEAADAQTWGDDHYSQSVAAQSQTI
-211 HWDDDRYA
+211 
-219 KMMAMQPETLEPIL
+219 EPVL
-233 LDINAPFLQM
+233 LDTDAPFLQM

-256 VSLTALPAFYLYM
+256 VPLAALPAFYLYM
-269 RYAIDLRDDDSYW
+269 RYAIDLREEDHYW

-304 VTTHFNEAGFDA
+304 VTTYFNEAGFDA
-316 ANTRDFM
+316 TNTRDFM
-323 IRHKITNLASSPT
+323 ARHQITNLASSPT

-347 EHFYG
+347 ENAHDEA
-352 NSNDSNKL
+352 NAKL

-398 MTCCA
+398 MTCCE
-403 HHALEHESPV
+403 HHALAHDCPV

-423 TLVVLDDDM
+423 TLVVLDDDL

-453 YFHGYSWN
+453 YFRGYSWN
-461 EKQAFADDY
+461 EKQAFAGDY

-520 AAVGIPDE
+520 AALGVPDE
-528 VRGHTIKS
+528 ERGNTIKA
-536 YVVLKDGIE
+536 YVVLKEGIV
-545 GTDEIAKEIQNLVR
+545 GSDEIAQQIQDLVR

-568 REVEFVSSLPK
+568 REVEFVAELPK

>member
-1 MNTFSSSAA
+1 MNTTSSNLLSANSVKDNA
-10 SASHS
+10 HTPTSY
-15 FSDALSLNTEPLNT
+15 SD
-29 EPLNTDTNTK
+29 
-39 NPSVN
+39 
-44 YNEYYHNFSME
+44 YYHNFDMNA
-55 TLLTEIFGEH
+55 LFAEIYGEH

-73 MACCGRHVRDGRGDM
+73 MACCGRHVRDGRGDNL
-88 TALVHEDTAGKVTK
+88 ALLHEDTAGNVTR

-118 LQSYGVKVGDQV
+118 LTSYGVQVGDQV

-167 YRMDKAGTKVV
+167 YRMDKANTKVV
-178 FTNVDNRS
+178 FTNIDNRS

-192 DQTKM
+192 EQTKM
-197 VLVGGDNDIPADDQ
+197 VMVGSQNNAQADSESKWADDN
-211 HWDDDRYA
+211 YA
-219 KMMAMQPETLEPIL
+219 QMMATQPQTLEAVL
-233 LDINAPFLQM
+233 LNEDTAFLQM

-256 VSLTALPAFYLYM
+256 VPLSALSAFYLYM
-269 RYAIDLRDDDSYW
+269 RYAIDLRADDNYW

-295 AITGPLLLG
+295 AITGPLLMG
-304 VTTHFNEAGFDA
+304 VTTYFNEAGFDA

-323 IRHKITNLASSPT
+323 VRHKITNLASSPT

-347 EHFYG
+347 EKSHDDA
-352 NSNDSNKL
+352 SARL

-378 WVETYLNCK
+378 WVETYLNCQVK
-387 VCDQYGQTETG
+387 DQYGQTETG

-403 HHALEHESPV
+403 HHALAHECPT

-432 NVLPDGEQGQLAVV
+432 QVLPDGEQGQLAVV

-453 YFHGYSWN
+453 YFCGYSWN
-461 EKQAFADDY
+461 EKDAFVDDY

-520 AAVGIPDE
+520 AAVGVPDE

-545 GTDEIAKEIQNLVR
+545 GTDEIAKEIQDLVR
-559 KRLSTHAYP
+559 RRLSTHAYP
-568 REVEFVSSLPK
+568 REVEFVAELPK

>member
-1 MNTFSSSAA
+1 MNTSSSN
-10 SASHS
+10 HS
-15 FSDALSLNTEPLNT
+15 
-29 EPLNTDTNTK
+29 
-39 NPSVN
+39 SVN
-44 YNEYYHNFSME
+44 SVKDIIHTPTSYSDYYHNFDMNA
-55 TLLTEIFGEH
+55 LLSEIYGEQ

-73 MACCGRHVRDGRGDM
+73 MACCGRHVRDGRGDHL
-88 TALVHEDTAGKVTK
+88 ALVHEDTSGNVTR
-102 MTFAEL
+102 MSFAEL
-108 DKASAQVANL
+108 DKVSAQIANL
-118 LQSYGVKVGDQV
+118 LKSYGVQVGDQV

-167 YRMDKAGTKVV
+167 YRMDKANTKVV
-178 FTNVDNRS
+178 FTNQENRG
-186 KFEDLA
+186 KFDDLA
-192 DQTKM
+192 KKTKM
-197 VLVGGDNDIPADDQ
+197 VLVGSKVDAQSWGDDN
-211 HWDDDRYA
+211 YA
-219 KMMAMQPETLEPIL
+219 QMMATQPQTVNAVL
-233 LDINAPFLQM
+233 LDEDAPFLQM

-256 VSLTALPAFYLYM
+256 VPLSALSAFYLYM
-269 RYAIDLRDDDSYW
+269 RYAIDLRADDNYW

-295 AITGPLLLG
+295 AITGPLLMG
-304 VTTHFNEAGFDA
+304 VTTYFNESGFDA

-323 IRHKITNLASSPT
+323 VRHKITNLASSPT

-347 EHFYG
+347 ESAQDDA
-352 NSNDSNKL
+352 NAKL

-398 MTCCA
+398 MTCCE
-403 HHALEHESPV
+403 HHALAHKCPV

-432 NVLPDGEQGQLAVV
+432 QVLPDGEQGQLAVV
-446 VSQSPAF
+446 VSESPAF
-453 YFHGYSWN
+453 YFRGYSWN
-461 EKQAFADDY
+461 EKDAFADDY

-508 NTVLEHEAVAES
+508 NTVLEHESVAES
-520 AAVGIPDE
+520 AAVGVPDE

-536 YVVLKDGIE
+536 YVVLKDGIV
-545 GTDEIAKEIQNLVR
+545 GTDEIAKEIQDLVR

-568 REVEFVSSLPK
+568 REVEFVAELPK

-592 LSAA
+592 LSAV

>member
-1 MNTFSSSAA
+1 MTTSSTPTTT
-10 SASHS
+10 H
-15 FSDALSLNTEPLNT
+15 
-29 EPLNTDTNTK
+29 TDTR
-39 NPSVN
+39 PH
-44 YNEYYHNFSME
+44 YRDYYQNFNINN
-55 TLLTEIFGEH
+55 LLTEIYGEH
-65 LDDRLNAY
+65 LDDQRNAY
-73 MACCGRHVRDGRGDM
+73 MACCGRHVRDGRGEYL
-88 TALVHEDTAGKVTK
+88 ALVHEDTAGNVTRLS
-102 MTFAEL
+102 FAEL
-108 DKASAQVANL
+108 DKASGHVANL
-118 LQSYGVKVGDQV
+118 LQSYGVQAGDQV

-154 QPLFTAFGYDSIK
+154 QPLFTAFGYESIK
-167 YRMDKAGTKVV
+167 YRMDKANTKVV
-178 FTNVDNRS
+178 FTNLENRG

-192 DQTKM
+192 EQTKM
-197 VLVGGDNDIPADDQ
+197 VLVGGNDSQQD
-211 HWDDDRYA
+211 HGWSNDRYEEVVA
-219 KMMAMQPETLEPIL
+219 VQSSTAAPVL
-233 LDINAPFLQM
+233 LDTDAPFLQM

-256 VSLTALPAFYLYM
+256 VPLSALSAFYLYM
-269 RYAIDLRDDDSYW
+269 RYAIDLRADDNYW

-295 AITGPLLLG
+295 AITGPLLMG
-304 VTTHFNEAGFDA
+304 ITTHFNESGFDA
-316 ANTRDFM
+316 ENTRDFM
-323 IRHKITNLASSPT
+323 ARHKITNLASSPT

-347 EHFYG
+347 EQAHD
-352 NSNDSNKL
+352 DSDAAL

-398 MTCCA
+398 MTCCE
-403 HHALEHESPV
+403 HHALTHECPV

-453 YFHGYSWN
+453 YFRGYSWN
-461 EKQAFADDY
+461 EKDAFVGDY

-508 NTVLEHEAVAES
+508 NTVLEHDAVAES
-520 AAVGIPDE
+520 AAVGVPDE

-545 GTDEIAKEIQNLVR
+545 GSDELAKEIQALVR

-568 REVEFVSSLPK
+568 RDVEFVAALPK

>member
-1 MNTFSSSAA
+1 MNTA
-10 SASHS
+10 SQTPTNI
-15 FSDALSLNTEPLNT
+15 D
-29 EPLNTDTNTK
+29 TDTTVTPK
-39 NPSVN
+39 NYTDY
-44 YNEYYHNFSME
+44 YNNFNMN
-55 TLLTEIFGEH
+55 TLLSEIFGEQVN
-65 LDDRLNAY
+65 DRLNAY
-73 MACCGRHVRDGRGDM
+73 MACCGRHVRDGRADNA
-88 TALVHEDTAGKVTK
+88 ALVHEDTAGNITR
-102 MTFAEL
+102 MSFGEL
-108 DKASAQVANL
+108 DKASAQIANL
-118 LQSYGVKVGDQV
+118 LQSYGVKAGDKV
-130 ATMLPRTPELLTIV
+130 ATMLPRTPELLTVV

-167 YRMDKAGTKVV
+167 YRMDKADTKVV
-178 FTNVDNRS
+178 FTNLENRS

-192 DQTKM
+192 EQTKM
-197 VLVGGDNDIPADDQ
+197 VLVGSMEDAQTWGDDHYGQ
-211 HWDDDRYA
+211 S
-219 KMMAMQPETLEPIL
+219 MAAQSQTMEPVL
-233 LDINAPFLQM
+233 LDTDAPFLQM

-256 VSLTALPAFYLYM
+256 VPLAALPAFYLYM
-269 RYAIDLRDDDSYW
+269 RYAIDLREDDQYW

-304 VTTHFNEAGFDA
+304 ITTYFNEAGFDA
-316 ANTRDFM
+316 TNTRDFM
-323 IRHKITNLASSPT
+323 VRHKITNLASSPT

-347 EHFYG
+347 DSVNEGAH
-352 NSNDSNKL
+352 NDTNAKL

-378 WVETYLNCK
+378 WVETYLACQVK
-387 VCDQYGQTETG
+387 DQYGQTETG

-403 HHALEHESPV
+403 HHALAHDCPV

-453 YFHGYSWN
+453 YFRGYSWN
-461 EKQAFADDY
+461 EKQAFVDDY

-520 AAVGIPDE
+520 AAVGVPDE

-545 GTDEIAKEIQNLVR
+545 GSEQIAKEIQELVR

-568 REVEFVSSLPK
+568 REVEFVTELPK

>member
-1 MNTFSSSAA
+1 MNTSSTQTAHATADTSKTPINY
-10 SASHS
+10 
-15 FSDALSLNTEPLNT
+15 SDYYNNFEMNALLE
-29 EPLNTDTNTK
+29 
-39 NPSVN
+39 
-44 YNEYYHNFSME
+44 
-55 TLLTEIFGEH
+55 EIFGAH

-73 MACCGRHVRDGRGDM
+73 MACCGRHVRDGRADN
-88 TALVHEDTAGKVTK
+88 TALVHEDTSGNITR
-102 MTFAEL
+102 MSFGEL
-108 DKASAQVANL
+108 DEASAQVANL
-118 LQSYGVKVGDQV
+118 LLSYGVKAGDQV
-130 ATMLPRTPELLTIV
+130 ATMLPRTPELLTVV

-167 YRMDKAGTKVV
+167 YRMDKANTKVV
-178 FTNVDNRS
+178 FTNQENRG

-192 DQTKM
+192 KQAKM
-197 VLVGGDNDIPADDQ
+197 VLIGSIHDSDAWGDDNY
-211 HWDDDRYA
+211 HEMRVT
-219 KMMAMQPETLEPIL
+219 QPQAIEAVL
-233 LDINAPFLQM
+233 LDTDAPFLQM

-256 VSLTALPAFYLYM
+256 VPLAALPAFYLYM
-269 RYAIDLRDDDSYW
+269 RYAIDLRETDNYW

-304 VTTHFNEAGFDA
+304 VTTYFNEAGFDA
-316 ANTRDFM
+316 TNTRDFM
-323 IRHKITNLASSPT
+323 VRHKITNLASSPT

-347 EHFYG
+347 DA
-352 NSNDSNKL
+352 SSANDDNAL

-373 TEVVN
+373 TEVVS
-378 WVETYLNCK
+378 WVESHLGCQ

-398 MTCCA
+398 MTCCE
-403 HHALEHESPV
+403 HHALAHKCPV

-432 NVLPDGEQGQLAVV
+432 QVLPDGEQGQLAVV

-453 YFHGYSWN
+453 YFRGYSWN
-461 EKQAFADDY
+461 EKQAFFEDY

-508 NTVLEHEAVAES
+508 NTVLEHAAVAES

-545 GTDEIAKEIQNLVR
+545 GSEEIAQQIKDLVR

-568 REVEFVSSLPK
+568 REVEFVSALPK

-592 LSAA
+592 LSAD

>member
-1 MNTFSSSAA
+1 MNISS
-10 SASHS
+10 
-15 FSDALSLNTEPLNT
+15 TET
-29 EPLNTDTNTK
+29 AVSTVGTIT
-39 NPSVN
+39 S
-44 YNEYYHNFSME
+44 YNDYYHNFDMDA
-55 TLLTEIFGEH
+55 LLTEIFSEH

-73 MACCGRHVRDGRGDM
+73 MACCGRHVRDGRGDNI
-88 TALVHEDTAGKVTK
+88 ALVHEDTTGNVTR
-102 MTFAEL
+102 MSFAEL

-118 LQSYGVKVGDQV
+118 LLSYGVQAGDQV

-167 YRMDKAGTKVV
+167 YRMDKANTKVV
-178 FTNVDNRS
+178 FTNQENRG
-186 KFEDLA
+186 KFDDLA
-192 DQTKM
+192 KQTKM
-197 VLVGGDNDIPADDQ
+197 VLVGSKVDAQSWGDDN
-211 HWDDDRYA
+211 YA
-219 KMMAMQPETLEPIL
+219 EKVATQPQMVEAVVLNT
-233 LDINAPFLQM
+233 DAPFLQM

-256 VSLTALPAFYLYM
+256 VPLAALSSFYLYM
-269 RYAIDLRDDDSYW
+269 RYAIDLRADDHYW

-304 VTTHFNEAGFDA
+304 VTTYFNEAGFDA
-316 ANTRDFM
+316 QNTRDFM
-323 IRHKITNLASSPT
+323 VRHKISNLASSPT

-347 EHFYG
+347 EKAH
-352 NSNDSNKL
+352 NDANTEAKL

-373 TEVVN
+373 TEVVS
-378 WVETYLNCK
+378 WVETYLNCQ
-387 VCDQYGQTETG
+387 VLDQYGQTETG
-398 MTCCA
+398 MTCCE
-403 HHALEHESPV
+403 HHALQHKRPV
-413 GSMGMALPGH
+413 GSMGVALPGH

-432 NVLPDGEQGQLAVV
+432 QVLPDGEQGQLAVV

-453 YFHGYSWN
+453 YFRGYSWN
-461 EKQAFADDY
+461 EKDAFSDDY

-489 RDDDIIIT
+489 RDDDIITT

-520 AAVGIPDE
+520 AAVGVPDE

-536 YVVLKDGIE
+536 YVVLKDGIV
-545 GTDEIAKEIQNLVR
+545 GTDKIAKEIQELVR
-559 KRLSTHAYP
+559 RRLSTHAYP
-568 REVEFVSSLPK
+568 REVEFVEALPK

-592 LSAA
+592 LSVA

>member
-1 MNTFSSSAA
+1 MNTSSTDPSFVNTA
-10 SASHS
+10 SNHTAHPPMSY
-15 FSDALSLNTEPLNT
+15 SD
-29 EPLNTDTNTK
+29 
-39 NPSVN
+39 
-44 YNEYYHNFSME
+44 YYHNFDMNA
-55 TLLTEIFGEH
+55 LLTEIFGEH

-73 MACCGRHVRDGRGDM
+73 MACCGRHVRDGRGDNI
-88 TALVHEDTAGKVTK
+88 ALVHEDTSGNVTR
-102 MTFAEL
+102 MSFAEL

-118 LQSYGVKVGDQV
+118 LLSYGVQIGDQV

-167 YRMDKAGTKVV
+167 YRMDKANTKVV
-178 FTNVDNRS
+178 FTNQENRG
-186 KFEDLA
+186 KFDDLA
-192 DQTKM
+192 KQTKM
-197 VLVGGDNDIPADDQ
+197 VLVGSKVDAQSWGDDN
-211 HWDDDRYA
+211 YA
-219 KMMAMQPETLEPIL
+219 EKVATQSQTVDAVS
-233 LDINAPFLQM
+233 LDTDAPFLQM

-256 VSLTALPAFYLYM
+256 VPLSALSAFYLYM
-269 RYAIDLRDDDSYW
+269 RYAIDLRADDNYW

-304 VTTHFNEAGFDA
+304 VTTYFNEAGFDA
-316 ANTRDFM
+316 QNTRDFM
-323 IRHKITNLASSPT
+323 VRHKISNLASSPT

-347 EHFYG
+347 EAAHND
-352 NSNDSNKL
+352 NSNDNEAKL

-398 MTCCA
+398 MTCCE
-403 HHALEHESPV
+403 HHALAHECPV

-432 NVLPDGEQGQLAVV
+432 NILADGEQGQLAVV

-453 YFHGYSWN
+453 YFRGYSWN
-461 EKQAFADDY
+461 EKDAFADDY

-520 AAVGIPDE
+520 AAVGVPDE

-545 GTDEIAKEIQNLVR
+545 GTDEIAKEIQELVR
-559 KRLSTHAYP
+559 RRLSTHAYP
-568 REVEFVSSLPK
+568 REVEFVKELPK

>member
-1 MNTFSSSAA
+1 MTTSSTPTTT
-10 SASHS
+10 H
-15 FSDALSLNTEPLNT
+15 
-29 EPLNTDTNTK
+29 TDTR
-39 NPSVN
+39 PH
-44 YNEYYHNFSME
+44 YRDYYQNFNINN
-55 TLLTEIFGEH
+55 LLTEIYGEH
-65 LDDRLNAY
+65 LDDQRNAY
-73 MACCGRHVRDGRGDM
+73 MACCGRHVRDGRGEHL
-88 TALVHEDTAGKVTK
+88 ALVHEDAAGNVTRLS
-102 MTFAEL
+102 FAEL
-108 DKASAQVANL
+108 DKASGHVANL
-118 LQSYGVKVGDQV
+118 LQSYGVQAGDQV

-154 QPLFTAFGYDSIK
+154 QPLFTAFGYESIK
-167 YRMDKAGTKVV
+167 YRMDKANTKVV
-178 FTNVDNRS
+178 FTNLENRG

-192 DQTKM
+192 EQAKM
-197 VLVGGDNDIPADDQ
+197 VLVGGNDSQQD
-211 HWDDDRYA
+211 HGWGDDRYEEVVVA
-219 KMMAMQPETLEPIL
+219 QSSTAEPVLLEI
-233 LDINAPFLQM
+233 DAPFLQM

-256 VSLTALPAFYLYM
+256 VPLSALSAFYLYM
-269 RYAIDLRDDDSYW
+269 RYAIDLRADDSYW

-295 AITGPLLLG
+295 AITGPLLMG
-304 VTTHFNEAGFDA
+304 ITTHFNESGFDA
-316 ANTRDFM
+316 ENTRDFM
-323 IRHKITNLASSPT
+323 VRHKITNLASSPT

-347 EHFYG
+347 EQAHD
-352 NSNDSNKL
+352 DSDAAL
-360 SLRCANSAGETLN
+360 FLRCANSAGETLN

-378 WVETYLNCK
+378 WVEAYLNCK

-398 MTCCA
+398 MTCCE
-403 HHALEHESPV
+403 HHALTHECPV

-453 YFHGYSWN
+453 YFRGYSWN
-461 EKQAFADDY
+461 EKDAFVGDY

-508 NTVLEHEAVAES
+508 NTVLEHDAVAES
-520 AAVGIPDE
+520 AAVGVPDE

-545 GTDEIAKEIQNLVR
+545 GSDELAKEIQALVR

-568 REVEFVSSLPK
+568 RDVEFVAALPK

>member
-1 MNTFSSSAA
+1 MNTA
-10 SASHS
+10 SQTPTNI
-15 FSDALSLNTEPLNT
+15 DADTTVTPKNY
-29 EPLNTDTNTK
+29 TDY
-39 NPSVN
+39 
-44 YNEYYHNFSME
+44 YNNFDMD
-55 TLLTEIFGEH
+55 TLLSEIFGEH
-65 LDDRLNAY
+65 VDDRLNAY
-73 MACCGRHVRDGRGDM
+73 MACCGRHVRDGRADNA
-88 TALVHEDTAGKVTK
+88 ALVHEDTAGNITR
-102 MTFAEL
+102 MTFGEL
-108 DKASAQVANL
+108 DKASAQIANL
-118 LQSYGVKVGDQV
+118 LQSYGVKAGDKV
-130 ATMLPRTPELLTIV
+130 ATMLPRTPELLTVV

-167 YRMDKAGTKVV
+167 YRMDKADTKVV
-178 FTNVDNRS
+178 FTNLENRS

-192 DQTKM
+192 EQTKM
-197 VLVGGDNDIPADDQ
+197 VLVGSIEDAQTWGDDHYIQ
-211 HWDDDRYA
+211 S
-219 KMMAMQPETLEPIL
+219 MAAQSQTIEPVIL
-233 LDINAPFLQM
+233 DTDAPFLQM

-256 VSLTALPAFYLYM
+256 VPLAALPAFYLYM
-269 RYAIDLRDDDSYW
+269 RYAIDLREDDQYW

-304 VTTHFNEAGFDA
+304 ITTYFNEAGFDA
-316 ANTRDFM
+316 THTREFM
-323 IRHKITNLASSPT
+323 VRHQITNLASSPT

-347 EHFYG
+347 DNKDDNDDDLED
-352 NSNDSNKL
+352 NSTQL
-360 SLRCANSAGETLN
+360 ALRCANSAGETLN

-378 WVETYLNCK
+378 WVETYLACQVK
-387 VCDQYGQTETG
+387 DQYGQTETG

-403 HHALEHESPV
+403 HHALAHECPV

-453 YFHGYSWN
+453 YFRGYSWN
-461 EKQAFADDY
+461 EKQAFVDDY

-520 AAVGIPDE
+520 AAVGVPDE

-545 GTDEIAKEIQNLVR
+545 GSEQIAKEIQELVR

-568 REVEFVSSLPK
+568 REVEFVTELPK

>member
-1 MNTFSSSAA
+1 MNTSSIIAA
-10 SASHS
+10 QTANTQASYS
-15 FSDALSLNTEPLNT
+15 DYYNNFDIDALA
-29 EPLNTDTNTK
+29 
-39 NPSVN
+39 
-44 YNEYYHNFSME
+44 
-55 TLLTEIFGEH
+55 TEIFGEH

-73 MACCGRHVRDGRGDM
+73 MACCGRHVRDGRGDNI
-88 TALVHEDTAGKVTK
+88 ALVHEDTTGNVTR
-102 MTFAEL
+102 MSFAEL

-118 LQSYGVKVGDQV
+118 LQSYGVQVGDQV

-167 YRMDKAGTKVV
+167 YRMDKANTKVV
-178 FTNVDNRS
+178 FTNADNRG
-186 KFEDLA
+186 KFDDLA
-192 DQTKM
+192 KQTKM
-197 VLVGGDNDIPADDQ
+197 VFVGNADDAQ
-211 HWDDDRYA
+211 SRGDDG
-219 KMMAMQPETLEPIL
+219 L
-233 LDINAPFLQM
+233 LDDNYAEMIATQPQTIEAVALDTDAPFLQM

-256 VSLTALPAFYLYM
+256 VPLAALSAFYLYM
-269 RYAIDLRDDDSYW
+269 RYAIDLRPDDNYW

-304 VTTHFNEAGFDA
+304 VTTYFNEAGFDA
-316 ANTRDFM
+316 ENTRDFM
-323 IRHKITNLASSPT
+323 VRHKITNLASSPT

-347 EHFYG
+347 EKA
-352 NSNDSNKL
+352 NEDKL

-373 TEVVN
+373 TEVVS
-378 WVETYLNCK
+378 WVETHLGCK
-387 VCDQYGQTETG
+387 VFDQYGQTETG
-398 MTCCA
+398 MTCCE
-403 HHALEHESPV
+403 HHALTHECPV
-413 GSMGMALPGH
+413 GSMGMPLPGH
-423 TLVVLDDDM
+423 TLVVVDDEM

-453 YFHGYSWN
+453 YFRGYSWN
-461 EKQAFADDY
+461 EKQAFVDDY

-489 RDDDIIIT
+489 RDDDIITT

-545 GTDEIAKEIQNLVR
+545 GNDEIAKEIQDLVR

-568 REVEFVSSLPK
+568 REVEFVPELPK

-592 LSAA
+592 LSAS